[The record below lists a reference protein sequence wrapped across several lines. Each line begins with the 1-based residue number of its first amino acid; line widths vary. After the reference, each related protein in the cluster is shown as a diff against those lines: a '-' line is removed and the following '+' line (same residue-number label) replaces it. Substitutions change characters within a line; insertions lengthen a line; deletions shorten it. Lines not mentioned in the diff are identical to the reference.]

1 MFKLSKKSYDKL
13 VGVDQRL
20 VDVVTLAIK
29 LTSVDFVVTEGLR
42 SIDRQRQLVAKGASQ
57 TMKSKHIEG
66 KAVDLAAYVGDR
78 ISWEMSLYDDI
89 ADAMKAAAQEL
100 GVGIRWGGAWHVDD
114 IREWEGTMQDAMDDY
129 IRLRQSQGKR
139 PFLDGPHHELS

>member
-1 MFKLSKKSYDKL
+1 MFKLSKKSYDNL

-20 VDVVTLAIK
+20 VDVVMLAIK

-66 KAVDLAAYVGDR
+66 KAVDLAAYIGDR

>member
-42 SIDRQRQLVAKGASQ
+42 SVERQRQLVAKGASQ

-66 KAVDLAAYVGDR
+66 KAVDLTAYVGDR

-100 GVGIRWGGAWHVDD
+100 GVGIRWGGAW
-114 IREWEGTMQDAMDDY
+114 R
-129 IRLRQSQGKR
+129 
-139 PFLDGPHHELS
+139 